1 MGPSGF
7 SSPERVSGRGQQWI
21 GDLRY
26 RYLWPSNNPDRSNL
40 AMPYGSHGLLRLVN
54 GLWVVRRPEIKEQLY
69 FRYGA
74 SLRVLRT
81 PLSNIKVHFNS
92 DHNLPS
98 CTTRGIYKFSWCT
111 FCFSQEALGL
121 SRDFHG
127 KRITF
132 HAEWLLY
139 IATLISLRRRFS
151 LVVIRFST
159 DFFYLRLS
167 SCVTRVAIVTIGFPK
182 KKKGVFHFA
191 KTPIIIPATKLTLL
205 IISSSGF
212 SPNKLGLGFFGSILR
227 SLSWTSIWKWGPWR
241 YSARLLLSNVP
252 RRTTFTSSQKTSL
265 PCSLPALSCKG
276 CS

>member
-98 CTTRGIYKFSWCT
+98 STTRGIYQFSWCT
-111 FCFSQEALGL
+111 SRFSQEALGL

-139 IATLISLRRRFS
+139 IATLFSLRRRFS

-159 DFFYLRLS
+159 DFLPPSLQLCYASCDCNDRLS
-167 SCVTRVAIVTIGFPK
+167 
-182 KKKGVFHFA
+182 
-191 KTPIIIPATKLTLL
+191 
-205 IISSSGF
+205 
-212 SPNKLGLGFFGSILR
+212 
-227 SLSWTSIWKWGPWR
+227 
-241 YSARLLLSNVP
+241 
-252 RRTTFTSSQKTSL
+252 
-265 PCSLPALSCKG
+265 
-276 CS
+276 